1 MARRINLIPRS
12 ERPRTKTDW
21 GLLAMVGLFIVVIF
35 GLGFG
40 YYSFS
45 NTLDDRK
52 QQLSDLESQTAKIE
66 TQAQSLQEYEV
77 LASQRENVQGVVQSI
92 YTGRTLL
99 SDVLDAIGLVVP
111 DDAWFQSLDLSA
123 ADPVTVTASTAGPTT
138 PAANSVGTISIS
150 GKTFSFED
158 VSRLIVRLQ
167 LIPALK
173 NVTLTSADETQQA
186 VGSQPSVKDFTISAT
201 VVQPELPGALPLTDV
216 EVQGQ

>member
-1 MARRINLIPRS
+1 M
-12 ERPRTKTDW
+12 
-21 GLLAMVGLFIVVIF
+21 
-35 GLGFG
+35 
-40 YYSFS
+40 
-45 NTLDDRK
+45 
-52 QQLSDLESQTAKIE
+52 
-66 TQAQSLQEYEV
+66 
-77 LASQRENVQGVVQSI
+77 
-92 YTGRTLL
+92 
-99 SDVLDAIGLVVP
+99 
-111 DDAWFQSLDLSA
+111 
-123 ADPVTVTASTAGPTT
+123 TVTASTAGPTT